1 MFIIVATDAQNMFK
15 QVFTTVFNLDV
26 NKKIQIQHS
35 ASLFYNTS
43 YDQSLFLKDF
53 NTHIFSINYAKKL
66 NSLIA
71 VYDEV
76 IDSSLQS
83 CNIYAM
89 KPEQDSC
96 ILAAL
101 SDNDSGVAA
110 DASNPTSTHNSLNSS
125 SKPPRGIN
133 KNFNKNKNAS
143 SRSSISS
150 GSSVSSPE
158 LSKRHLQPSFSRDI
172 NRKSL
177 STNHPMLY
185 TWIDQQDKFGGGDMY
200 AVTRQDKVDQNI
212 KDNDSESSFDQEILL
227 DHYALK
233 CVDIQPY
240 TTSDGREIGLV
251 VQNVVEGSYVDRIG
265 ELQTADRIT
274 EVNGMVL
281 TGFSNAKA
289 KEMFNEALKSE
300 VIRLKRTRSH
310 HFLKDQIEVPHLD
323 LISSENSKEL
333 LKQSKEAPKV
343 SVSSV
348 DSQPK
353 EAAIEADSKEE
364 EKKSNKHNFVV
375 SLTKGK
381 DGLGFTITSKDVL
394 TSNTREFFIKNILNK
409 GAAINDGRLR
419 AGDEL
424 IKVND
429 VSLYDKSQSDVV
441 KILRESEGVLTLQL
455 ARKKS
460 FQEDIHFEDSKCLPE
475 ESIKTNNSSDIVK
488 NSFSEEIL
496 KLTIP
501 LNNQGSAGLG
511 ISLKAKV
518 NEVTKEDLGIYIQ
531 SVLKGGAAAKDGRLM
546 AKDKLI
552 SINDTILIGMLND
565 EAMALIRI
573 AMEESVQKDFI
584 QIVISRQSRTNY
596 MPNKDDHI
604 LSSSPINDS
613 MKVTT
618 DLVDHGDHDSLIEEK
633 SQKLSGHN
641 PVRNKSYFKA
651 CPLILSDE
659 NKQFDG
665 GSTAEVQSKACVEKT
680 PVEEVPKKQLANYE
694 MPPSY
699 EEAVSRKLSNNNI
712 IKERV
717 KLRMVP
723 GSIFAVPFDEIQKQE
738 AKINAFKPL
747 ARTKLMSSSQSNID
761 KLDSARMSIVSQ
773 SSLESF
779 MVGPDKIPFSR
790 HAFGRSSMSERKGR
804 AHIDA
809 TKSELYNKL
818 KKFKSME
825 ELRASRMLEMDFNA
839 NFIDRQTHK
848 NDQLIDYELNMF
860 EKNNNQSSP
869 NDISFAANHLSVN
882 GNKMKDHKI
891 DNSNNRYL
899 KYSKMHPPKSNRKI
913 KTRPYS
919 CLIDGNDVRNRNMAL
934 NNSFQEALNCSDESF
949 SPVLKVPARKKSAP
963 ERSLFFVDEKKRK
976 GFLKGIGDLLK
987 WNKKIKDEGVTV
999 NDISKIK
1006 NSHCNIDCVKPR
1018 PLSLSAESI
1027 ASSPYLDFNNKNIM
1041 CLQEDLFQKEL
1052 VNAKIQEKK
1061 KMKAEGRNDPLHNNK
1076 SPTSNLYKCSHI
1088 AYKPATLPDKTSH
1101 ETWSVHNAAT
1111 MREKTKQFYPDVRNS
1126 TRSTR
1131 DFHLQRQS
1139 SLPPRSKKEVNPF
1152 IAEQKKVAHVISEP
1166 IKSRFALE
1174 TEDIFH
1180 TKKNSPVQLTS
1191 IHKLEEIKK
1200 TPSSYPINSKSL
1212 PTQKTNVQQITKLN
1226 RENVSITHQ
1235 AQV

>member
-1 MFIIVATDAQNMFK
+1 MKVTVCFGEVRIVVPCGNGDLTVSEFINNAISRFKRAAQK
-15 QVFTTVFNLDV
+15 D
-26 NKKIQIQHS
+26 IQIRC
-35 ASLFYNTS
+35 LKT
-43 YDQSLFLKDF
+43 YDDGAILDTEDQISDICEDKD
-53 NTHIFSINYAKKL
+53 K
-66 NSLIA
+66 LIA

-83 CNIYAM
+83 CNIYAAM

-96 ILAAL
+96 ISAAL

-158 LSKRHLQPSFSRDI
+158 LSKRQLQPTFSRDI

-200 AVTRQDKVDQNI
+200 ADKVDQNI

-310 HFLKDQIEVPHLD
+310 HFLKDQIEVPHLV
-323 LISSENSKEL
+323 LINSENSKEL

-348 DSQPK
+348 ESQPK

-364 EKKSNKHNFVV
+364 EKISNKHNFVV

-460 FQEDIHFEDSKCLPE
+460 FQEDIHFENSKCLPE
-475 ESIKTNNSSDIVK
+475 ESIKTNNPPDIVK
-488 NSFSEEIL
+488 YPLSEEIF

-552 SINDTILIGMLND
+552 SINETILIGMLND
-565 EAMALIRI
+565 EAMASIRI
-573 AMEESVQKDFI
+573 ALEESLQKDFI
-584 QIVISRQSRTNY
+584 QIVISRPSRTNY

-604 LSSSPINDS
+604 LSSSPNNDS

-618 DLVDHGDHDSLIEEK
+618 DLVDHGDSDFLIEEK

-665 GSTAEVQSKACVEKT
+665 GSTAEVQSKACVDKT
-680 PVEEVPKKQLANYE
+680 PVKEVPKKQLANYE

-699 EEAVSRKLSNNNI
+699 EEAVSRKLSNKTI
-712 IKERV
+712 DKDKIKF
-717 KLRMVP
+717 KMTP
-723 GSIFAVPFDEIQKQE
+723 GPIFAVPFEEFQKQE

-848 NDQLIDYELNMF
+848 NDQFIDYELNMF

-869 NDISFAANHLSVN
+869 NDISYTANHLAVN
-882 GNKMKDHKI
+882 GNKMI
-891 DNSNNRYL
+891 
-899 KYSKMHPPKSNRKI
+899 
-913 KTRPYS
+913 
-919 CLIDGNDVRNRNMAL
+919 NRNMAL
-934 NNSFQEALNCSDESF
+934 NNSLQEALNCSDEFF

-976 GFLKGIGDLLK
+976 GFLKGIGVLLK

-999 NDISKIK
+999 NDISRIK

-1041 CLQEDLFQKEL
+1041 RLQEDLFQKEL

-1061 KMKAEGRNDPLHNNK
+1061 KMKAEGRNEPFHNSK
-1076 SPTSNLYKCSHI
+1076 SPTSNLYKCSHNP
-1088 AYKPATLPDKTSH
+1088 YKPSTLPDKTSH

-1126 TRSTR
+1126 TRSAR
-1131 DFHLQRQS
+1131 DFNLQRQS

-1152 IAEQKKVAHVISEP
+1152 ITEQKKVTHVISEP
-1166 IKSRFALE
+1166 IKSKFALE
-1174 TEDIFH
+1174 IEDIFH
-1180 TKKNSPVQLTS
+1180 TKKNCPVQLTS
-1191 IHKLEEIKK
+1191 VHKLEETTK
-1200 TPSSYPINSKSL
+1200 TPSSYPINSKAL
-1212 PTQKTNVQQITKLN
+1212 PTKKTNVQQITKLN

>member
-1 MFIIVATDAQNMFK
+1 MFIIVATDAQIMFK

-53 NTHIFSINYAKKL
+53 NTHIFSKNYAKKL

-83 CNIYAM
+83 CNIYAAM

-96 ILAAL
+96 ISAAL

-158 LSKRHLQPSFSRDI
+158 LSKRQLQPTFSRDI

-200 AVTRQDKVDQNI
+200 ADKVDQNI

-310 HFLKDQIEVPHLD
+310 HFLKDQIEVPHLV
-323 LISSENSKEL
+323 LINSENSKEL

-348 DSQPK
+348 ESQPK

-364 EKKSNKHNFVV
+364 EKISNKHNFVV

-460 FQEDIHFEDSKCLPE
+460 FQEDIHFENSKCLPE
-475 ESIKTNNSSDIVK
+475 ESIKTNNPPDIVK
-488 NSFSEEIL
+488 YPLSEEIF

-552 SINDTILIGMLND
+552 SINETILIGMLND
-565 EAMALIRI
+565 EAMASIRI
-573 AMEESVQKDFI
+573 ALEESLQKDFI
-584 QIVISRQSRTNY
+584 QIVISRPSRTNY

-604 LSSSPINDS
+604 LSSSPNNDS

-618 DLVDHGDHDSLIEEK
+618 DLVDHGDSDFLIEEK

-665 GSTAEVQSKACVEKT
+665 GSTAEVQSKACVDKT
-680 PVEEVPKKQLANYE
+680 PVKEVPKKQLANYE

-699 EEAVSRKLSNNNI
+699 EEAVSRKLSNKTI
-712 IKERV
+712 DKDKIKF
-717 KLRMVP
+717 KMTP
-723 GSIFAVPFDEIQKQE
+723 GPIFAVPFEEFQKQE

-848 NDQLIDYELNMF
+848 NDQFIDYELNMF

-869 NDISFAANHLSVN
+869 NDISYTANHLAVN
-882 GNKMKDHKI
+882 GNKMI
-891 DNSNNRYL
+891 
-899 KYSKMHPPKSNRKI
+899 
-913 KTRPYS
+913 
-919 CLIDGNDVRNRNMAL
+919 NRNMAL
-934 NNSFQEALNCSDESF
+934 NNSLQEALNCSDEFF

-976 GFLKGIGDLLK
+976 GFLKGIGVLLK

-999 NDISKIK
+999 NDISRIK

-1041 CLQEDLFQKEL
+1041 RLQEDLFQKEL

-1061 KMKAEGRNDPLHNNK
+1061 KMKAEGRNEPFHNSK
-1076 SPTSNLYKCSHI
+1076 SPTSNLYKCSHNP
-1088 AYKPATLPDKTSH
+1088 YKPSTLPDKTSH

-1126 TRSTR
+1126 TRSAR
-1131 DFHLQRQS
+1131 DFNLQRQS

-1152 IAEQKKVAHVISEP
+1152 ITEQKKVTHVISEP
-1166 IKSRFALE
+1166 IKSKFALE
-1174 TEDIFH
+1174 IEDIFH
-1180 TKKNSPVQLTS
+1180 TKKNCPVQLTS
-1191 IHKLEEIKK
+1191 VHKLEETTK
-1200 TPSSYPINSKSL
+1200 TPSSYPINSKAL
-1212 PTQKTNVQQITKLN
+1212 PTKKTNVQQITKLN